1 MVVTYII
8 KFEEQISQ
16 IRLKNRMTH
25 NITPCSLN
33 TEYDDEISSMQF
45 IKLLRVTVALLL
57 IKITDKQA

>member
-16 IRLKNRMTH
+16 IRLKNRMTY

-33 TEYDDEISSMQF
+33 IEHDDEISSMQF